1 MNINF
6 ICVGAQKAGTT
17 TLHDILKDHKDIFL
31 PEKKEAHFFDIN
43 SRYKKGL
50 IWWKN
55 EFFSNYDGE
64 KSVGVFTPEYLFYDE
79 VPKRILSNLGSELK
93 IIIILRNP
101 IERAYSHY
109 LMSRRR
115 GYEKLSFDEA
125 IKNENSRINKDEFN
139 RNNFSY
145 IARGMYFDQLNKYY
159 SLFSNQNILVLNFEK
174 DIVNNLDLTIN
185 TIQKFIG
192 VNVMDLKLNIKS
204 NRASDAR
211 YKLINVLLNRSWR
224 IKRIF
229 NSIIKNKEFRLY
241 LRKKLIKFN
250 RVESTKKLDFSQ
262 KRYFLE
268 KYFLEDILKTEK
280 AYKLDLKHWYKN
292 EN

>member
-17 TLHDILKDHKDIFL
+17 TLHDILKHHKDIFL

-50 IWWKN
+50 NWWKN
-55 EFFSNYDGE
+55 EFFSNYNEE

-79 VPKRILSNLGSELK
+79 APKRILSDLGSELK
-93 IIIILRNP
+93 VIIILRNP
-101 IERAYSHY
+101 VDRAYSHY

-125 IKNENSRINKDEFN
+125 IKNENSRINKNEFG

-145 IARGMYFDQLNKYY
+145 IARGKYFDQLERYY
-159 SLFSNQNILVLNFEK
+159 SLFAKQNILVLNFEK

-185 TIQKFIG
+185 KIQKFIG
-192 VNVMDLKLNIKS
+192 INVMDLKLNIKS

-211 YKLINVLLNRSWR
+211 YKWINILLNKRFR
-224 IKRIF
+224 IKRIAK
-229 NSIIKNKEFRLY
+229 SII
-241 LRKKLIKFN
+241 
-250 RVESTKKLDFSQ
+250 
-262 KRYFLE
+262 
-268 KYFLEDILKTEK
+268 
-280 AYKLDLKHWYKN
+280 
-292 EN
+292 